1 MHDPEVFPEPDSF
14 RPDHWLNE
22 EGEVRD
28 DLKHFD
34 FGFGRR

>member
-1 MHDPEVFPEPDSF
+1 MHDPEVFPEPEEF
-14 RPDHWLNE
+14 KPDRWLDEKGNIK
-22 EGEVRD
+22 D